1 MVSEVLS
8 KIFSRFQAADID
20 AKWPTYAVYAL
31 CCIAAV
37 IIGLFTIMTYRNGCF
52 DSAFVLFVTPFVLVF
67 AVLGAKLLLQNKGDI
82 PFSFL
87 VVATPV
93 LLCFC
98 FFLIPGYVPDEQWH
112 IYRVLNFEGNGNGNM
127 VVPDL
132 LKYGTLPSD
141 YGSLYSLLTA
151 KTDSSAVHI
160 VDRDMSTYLS
170 HLYMVPGLFALAAEW
185 VGANPFAVVYV
196 ARCAN
201 VMLFL
206 VAGYWILKLMPFG
219 KVLAFVYLL
228 NPMLLQ
234 QEASC
239 SADAMVNIAS
249 LLFIAVVLNLRFKS
263 NCVARD
269 WVLLAAVSLL
279 MLFSKYAYAPLLL
292 LLLILVPRLG
302 NKRIRL
308 GIYAS
313 TGLAMVLIASFVL
326 LVYQGPSFKDAI
338 DLLRQPGECASVLL
352 KTYYEMGQF
361 YIATF
366 AGMSLG
372 ALNISVWQ
380 PCLLL
385 YVALLI
391 AACYNTLGEK
401 VSLSWG
407 QRVLAVALFCVMVVM
422 ITVVLREWSLN
433 VELRSDIIL
442 GVQGRY
448 FLPVAILPL
457 LCLVDCKHVLVRK
470 NCILVYTCLL
480 AVIYL
485 FDFMAIIR
493 FFW

>member
-1 MVSEVLS
+1 MVFEVLS
-8 KIFSRFQAADID
+8 KSLCGFRATNIDNRWLIYAA
-20 AKWPTYAVYAL
+20 YAL
-31 CCIAAV
+31 CCLAAV
-37 IIGLFTIMTYRNGCF
+37 VIGLFAVMSYCSGCF
-52 DSAFVLFVTPFVLVF
+52 DPLLVLCATPFVLVLT
-67 AVLGAKLLLQNKGDI
+67 VLGIKLLLQNRGDV

-98 FFLIPGYVPDEQWH
+98 FFLLPGYVPDEQWH
-112 IYRVLNFEGNGNGNM
+112 IYRVLNFEANGDGNM

-132 LKYGTLPSD
+132 LKYGTLPLD
-141 YGSLYSLLTA
+141 YGSFYSLLTN
-151 KTDSSAVHI
+151 KVDPSAVHI

-170 HLYMVPGLFALAAEW
+170 HLYVVPGIFALAAEW

-201 VMLFL
+201 VALFL
-206 VAGYWILKLMPFG
+206 VAGYWIIKLMPFG
-219 KVLAFVYLL
+219 RTLVFVYLL

-249 LLFIAVVLNLRFKS
+249 LLFIAVVLSLRFKS
-263 NCVARD
+263 NCVLRD
-269 WVLLAAVSLL
+269 WILLVAVSLL
-279 MLFSKYAYAPLLL
+279 MVFSKFAYAPLLL
-292 LLLILVPRLG
+292 LLLILVPKFENR
-302 NKRIRL
+302 RIRS
-308 GIYAS
+308 GIYVG
-313 TGLAMVLIASFVL
+313 TGLVIVLIAIFVL
-326 LVYQGPSFKDAI
+326 FVYQGPSFKDAI

-352 KTYYEMGQF
+352 KTYYEVGQF

-385 YVALLI
+385 YFGLLI

-401 VSLSWG
+401 FSFSWR
-407 QRVLAVALFCVMVVM
+407 QRLLAVALFCLMTVL
-422 ITVVLREWSLN
+422 ITLVLREWSVN
-433 VELRSDIIL
+433 VDHRSDIIL

-448 FLPVAILPL
+448 FLPIAILPL
-457 LCLVDCKHVLVRK
+457 LCFIDCKHVLVRK
-470 NCILVYTCLL
+470 NCILVYACSL